1 MSRQW
6 TRARAGATAAGAE
19 TSTAASAWWDGKRAR
34 VRARVRK
41 RVGAHRVAG
50 GPGDVAGDGGPE
62 GPDAAGDDLRTLAQ
76 DLPDEDIADDLDDQL
91 DCYRLGSKP
100 RCEEVEYLRLVEDA
114 RDRMG

>member
-1 MSRQW
+1 MSRTRTGAWWGEQRD
-6 TRARAGATAAGAE
+6 RARARRAAGGHE
-19 TSTAASAWWDGKRAR
+19 GRR
-34 VRARVRK
+34 GR
-41 RVGAHRVAG
+41 GAPA
-50 GPGDVAGDGGPE
+50 

-91 DCYRLGSKP
+91 DCYHLGSKP

>member
-1 MSRQW
+1 MSR
-6 TRARAGATAAGAE
+6 TRAGT
-19 TSTAASAWWDGKRAR
+19 WWGGRRDR
-34 VRARVRK
+34 VRARR
-41 RVGAHRVAG
+41 AAG
-50 GPGDVAGDGGPE
+50 GPGGLRGRGGPA
-62 GPDAAGDDLRTLAQ
+62 GPEAAEDDLRALAQ